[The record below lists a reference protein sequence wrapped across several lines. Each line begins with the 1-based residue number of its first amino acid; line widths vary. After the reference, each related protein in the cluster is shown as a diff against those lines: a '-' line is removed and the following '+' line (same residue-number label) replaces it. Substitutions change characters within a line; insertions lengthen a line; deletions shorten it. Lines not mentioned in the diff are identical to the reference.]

1 MSVRRR
7 FEKVWGGPKE
17 GKGSEI
23 QEDVLSKQ
31 TPRISFELVK
41 INRRGARQKREL
53 VFSDDGIS
61 NMKGKQRQWFFH
73 ITDLFGIEP
82 GRPITKEAKPVL
94 NLKVIKRY
102 QFECE
107 SDEQLEKIAK
117 VFYQLYSD
125 RLPINNAS
133 QYNGYGAYIGDYV
146 NSQQLAPA
154 SSTTTTTAA
163 STSTTAEN
171 VNNNNNNNTS
181 GGSPTSNQP
190 SVTCSSNSNNNNH
203 SSSSSQQQ
211 QQQQQTSNS
220 PSSSSLNNQTNS
232 NNSTFTTTTTYS
244 SQQNPPQYESPSIF
258 QQQQLAA
265 FMGKKI
271 GIHSFE
277 LLKVIGEGSFSKV
290 CLVRKKDTRQIYA
303 LKVLDKAEIKR
314 RNQVEHTI
322 TEKRVLSNH
331 RHPFIIKMY
340 HSFQAEDKLYMCLQF
355 IPGGELFGHLRRVHR
370 FPLELA
376 KFYLCEVVLAI
387 EYLHN
392 NNIIYRDLKPE
403 NILLHSDGH
412 IKLTD
417 FGLAKEGITSAGGNA
432 AGTKT
437 RTFCGTPDY
446 LSPEIIKGLPHGKAV
461 DYWSMGVLLFEFL
474 TGRSPFRGSNRK
486 ELYEQIIHTHPIYP
500 KEITECTTKTI
511 LVYDD
516 PIKGVKYNQ
525 PVERSVVVDLLDRLL
540 VKKPEE
546 RLGANG
552 IHEIKGHPFFEDV
565 DWDLML
571 QKQIPPPFKPPLS
584 DNPNENLQK
593 ILGNH
598 INENG
603 TLTSDNLLNAKEQGM
618 IMPKTP
624 FKASQSPSFTGF
636 SYDAEGFLASTLENH
651 QTQNNNL
658 DL

>member
-31 TPRISFELVK
+31 TPRISFEIVK

-82 GRPITKEAKPVL
+82 GRPITKDAKPVL

-107 SDEQLEKIAK
+107 SDDQLDKIAK

-146 NSQQLAPA
+146 NSQQITP
-154 SSTTTTTAA
+154 SSVNSSSTTALSTSTNNHLVMTIPSSTGTTTTTA
-163 STSTTAEN
+163 TTGEMN
-171 VNNNNNNNTS
+171 HS
-181 GGSPTSNQP
+181 SGSPTSNQP
-190 SVTCSSNSNNNNH
+190 SSTGSQNNNNTQ
-203 SSSSSQQQ
+203 SSSS
-211 QQQQQTSNS
+211 
-220 PSSSSLNNQTNS
+220 NN
-232 NNSTFTTTTTYS
+232 
-244 SQQNPPQYESPSIF
+244 PQYESPSIF

-303 LKVLDKAEIKR
+303 LKVLDKGEIKR

-432 AGTKT
+432 SGTKT

-500 KEITECTTKTI
+500 KEITESTTKTI

-516 PIKGVKYNQ
+516 PIKGVKYSQ

-552 IHEIKGHPFFEDV
+552 IHEIKSHAFFEDV

-593 ILGNH
+593 ILGSN

-603 TLTSDNLLNAKEQGM
+603 TLASDNLLNAKEQGM
-618 IMPKTP
+618 IMPKAP

-636 SYDAEGFLASTLENH
+636 SYDEEGYLASTLENS
-651 QTQNNNL
+651 QTQNTNL
-658 DL
+658 DI